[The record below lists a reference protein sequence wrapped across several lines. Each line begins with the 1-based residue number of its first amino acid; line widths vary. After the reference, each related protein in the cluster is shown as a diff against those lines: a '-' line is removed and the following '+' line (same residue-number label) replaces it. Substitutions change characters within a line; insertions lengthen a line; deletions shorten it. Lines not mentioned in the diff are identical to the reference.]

1 MPVTRLNELDA
12 LRGLMLVLMT
22 ITHLPTRLSSPL
34 GQPFGYV
41 SAAEGFVLLSAYMAG
56 LVYGRTAQ
64 KHGIDAMASAF
75 WRRAFKVYACHL
87 AILLFLFSVIAF
99 VGLKVEQDAVKNL
112 MAFYLD
118 HPGRAFLAGAALLYK
133 PPLLDILPMYVL
145 FMLAS
150 PWLMGYGLKHGWRGV
165 MALSIGLWVLAQF
178 GLGQWVYD
186 RTLSAAGGKLSFNE
200 TGAFAVFAWQFL
212 WVLGLWMGASRSEKD
227 AAPFV
232 FPRWAVAICVAIALL
247 GFGWRHGVGQVP
259 FDYGVTANILF
270 DKWMLGPMRMIN
282 LFALTVLVIRF
293 SPWLVSLRP
302 RWPFL
307 ETLGSASLPVFA
319 AHLVI
324 VLMTLAVWGDSPQAR
339 SWWGDALLLAACF
352 ALLHV
357 AALATLWLDR
367 QSARLL
373 EERAKRR
380 QSRKALKKLTGGVT
394 PAEAAALSFEAPQ
407 RLSEVSGASDAAPS
421 FAPK

>member
-22 ITHLPTRLSSPL
+22 LTHLPTRLSSPL

-64 KHGIDAMASAF
+64 KHGIDAMAGAF

-87 AILLFLFSVIAF
+87 AILLFLFTVIAF
-99 VGLKVEQDAVKNL
+99 VGVKIEQDAVKNL
-112 MAFYLD
+112 MSFYLD
-118 HPGRAFLAGAALLYK
+118 YPARAFLAGAALLYK

-150 PWLMGYGLKHGWRGV
+150 PWLMGYGLKRGWRGV
-165 MALSIGLWVLAQF
+165 MALSIGLWLLAQF
-178 GLGQWVYD
+178 GLGQWIYD
-186 RTLSAAGGKLSFNE
+186 HTLSAAGGKLPFNE
-200 TGAFAVFAWQFL
+200 TGAFAVFAWQIL
-212 WVLGLWMGASRSEKD
+212 WVMGLWMGASRSEKD
-227 AAPFV
+227 VALFA
-232 FPRWAVAICVAIALL
+232 FPRWAVALCVAIALL
-247 GFGWRHGVGQVP
+247 GFAWRHAVGQVP
-259 FDYGVTANILF
+259 FANGVTANILF
-270 DKWMLGPMRMIN
+270 DKWQLGPMRMIN

-293 SPWLVSLRP
+293 APWLVSLRP
-302 RWPFL
+302 RWAFL

-324 VLMTLAVWGDSPQAR
+324 VLMTLALWGDSPQAR
-339 SWWGDALLLAACF
+339 PWWGDGLLLAACF
-352 ALLHV
+352 ALLHI
-357 AALATLWLDR
+357 AALATLRIDR

-380 QSRKALKKLTGGVT
+380 RLKKALKKLTGAVT
-394 PAEAAALSFEAPQ
+394 GAEAATLSFEAPQ
-407 RLSEVSGASDAAPS
+407 RLSEVTGASEATPS
-421 FAPK
+421 LAPK

>member
-64 KHGIDAMASAF
+64 KHGIEAMEGAF

-87 AILLFLFSVIAF
+87 AILLFLFTVIAF

-112 MAFYLD
+112 MSFYLD
-118 HPGRAFLAGAALLYK
+118 YPARAFLAGAALLYK

-150 PWLMGYGLKHGWRGV
+150 PWLMCYGLRRGWGGV
-165 MALSIGLWVLAQF
+165 MGLSIALWLLAQF
-178 GLGQWVYD
+178 GLGQWIYD
-186 RTLSAAGGKLSFNE
+186 HTLSAAGGKLPFNE
-200 TGAFAVFAWQFL
+200 TGAFAFFAWQFL
-212 WVLGLWMGASRSEKD
+212 WVMGLWMGASRSEKD
-227 AAPFV
+227 AVPFV
-232 FPRWAVAICVAIALL
+232 FPRWAVALCVAIALL

-270 DKWMLGPMRMIN
+270 DKWLLGPMRMIN

-293 SPWLVSLRP
+293 APWLVSLRP

-324 VLMTLAVWGDSPQAR
+324 VLITLTLWGDSPQAR

-352 ALLHV
+352 ALLHI
-357 AALATLWLDR
+357 AALVTLWVDR

-380 QSRKALKKLTGGVT
+380 SSRKALKKLTGGVA
-394 PAEAAALSFEAPQ
+394 PAEAAVLSFEAPQ
-407 RLSEVSGASDAAPS
+407 RLSEAGGAGEAAAS

>member
-64 KHGIDAMASAF
+64 KHGIEAMEGAF

-87 AILLFLFSVIAF
+87 AILLFLFTVIAF
-99 VGLKVEQDAVKNL
+99 VGVKVEQDAVKNL
-112 MAFYLD
+112 MSFYLD
-118 HPGRAFLAGAALLYK
+118 YPGRAFLAGAALLYK

-150 PWLMGYGLKHGWRGV
+150 PRLLCYGLRRGWGGV
-165 MALSIGLWVLAQF
+165 MGLSIALWVLAQF
-178 GLGQWVYD
+178 GLGQWIYD
-186 RTLSAAGGKLSFNE
+186 LTLSAAGGKLPFDE
-200 TGAFAVFAWQFL
+200 TGAFAIFAWQLL
-212 WVLGLWMGASRSEKD
+212 WVMGLWMGASRSEKD
-227 AAPFV
+227 AVPFV
-232 FPRWAVAICVAIALL
+232 FPRWAVVLCVLIALL
-247 GFGWRHGVGQVP
+247 GFGWRHAVGQVP
-259 FDYGVTANILF
+259 FPYGTPANILF
-270 DKWMLGPMRMIN
+270 DKWLMGPMRMIN

-293 SPWLVSLRP
+293 APWLVSLRS

-324 VLMTLAVWGDSPQAR
+324 VLVTLTLWGDSPQAR
-339 SWWGDALLLAACF
+339 PWWGDALLLAACF
-352 ALLHV
+352 GLLYI
-357 AALATLWLDR
+357 AALITLWTDR

-373 EERAKRR
+373 KERAKRR
-380 QSRKALKKLTGGVT
+380 RLILALRQFNGAATGARPTVSRA
-394 PAEAAALSFEAPQ
+394 
-407 RLSEVSGASDAAPS
+407 D
-421 FAPK
+421 